1 MQLASSLLYQ
11 ETKNRK
17 VIISYV
23 HYIQNISRDMQRIS
37 CHLFSKRELDMKNLM
52 VTTQSRY
59 IVKNSNSSKFS

>member
-23 HYIQNISRDMQRIS
+23 YVHYFPNISRDMQRIS
-37 CHLFSKRELDMKNLM
+37 CHLLSKRELDMKN
-52 VTTQSRY
+52 
-59 IVKNSNSSKFS
+59 